1 MSRNRKNPQAGAS
14 DPDIV
19 AESPLKRIVKVE
31 TIRDGQ
37 EEVIEANRDELRE
50 IASLQD
56 LKDLK
61 SLVFTYTL
69 RKASGGSV
77 RLKGRLQA
85 EATQTC
91 VVTLEPVDAPIDTA
105 LEAEFWPLRRIQ
117 SIEREQA
124 EAGSETDPLA
134 DWPEPI
140 VDGTIDLGTLIYESF
155 ALALDPYPRREGAAF
170 DWTEDQN
177 AEGNA
182 PETRENPFAALEKLK
197 RN

>member
-1 MSRNRKNPQAGAS
+1 MSRNRKTPQSAS
-14 DPDIV
+14 PDPDV
-19 AESPLKRIVKVE
+19 AAESPLKRIVKVE

-37 EEVIEANRDELRE
+37 EEIIEAKPDELSE

-56 LKDLK
+56 LKALE

-85 EATQTC
+85 DATQTC
-91 VVTLEPVDAPIDTA
+91 VVTLEPVEAPVDMPVQ
-105 LEAEFWPLRRIQ
+105 AEFWPLRRIQ

-124 EAGSETDPLA
+124 EAGSEADPLA

-140 VDGTIDLGTLIYESF
+140 VDGTVDLGTLIYETF
-155 ALALDPYPRREGAAF
+155 ALALDPYPRREGGSLE
-170 DWTEDQN
+170 WQNEGGEDDLQ
-177 AEGNA
+177 
-182 PETRENPFAALEKLK
+182 ETRENPFAALEKLK
-197 RN
+197 KS